1 MTALEITM
9 DMLKKPTYGAV
20 ELKEYIRQN
29 TYRAFIYT
37 MSLLVLLFLFYWGI
51 GKATEKNAGLITR
64 APLSRMNLMNQA
76 QTQDELQEAPPPP
89 PAETVIDVA
98 TASKA
103 GVPVPVPDAD
113 IKEELKDFANVDDMS
128 KSLAREKGNIID
140 FDQVNNLDLSDR
152 KVSIDKP
159 IEKEPDIDEFMA
171 VEKEPFVDLN
181 DLQRKINYPEM
192 ARRAGIEGQVVV
204 RVLVG
209 KDGRPQKTVVQSS
222 DSQMLDQAA
231 KEAVMK
237 SVFTPAIQNGQAV
250 TCWVSIPIKFKLR

>member
-29 TYRAFIYT
+29 TYKAFIYT
-37 MSLLVLLFLFYWGI
+37 MSILLLLFLFYWGI

-98 TASKA
+98 TAAKA

-128 KSLAREKGNIID
+128 KSLAREKGNVVD
-140 FDQVNNLDLSDR
+140 FDQVQNIDLGDR

-159 IEKEPDIDEFMA
+159 IEKEP
-171 VEKEPFVDLN
+171 FVDLN
-181 DLQRKINYPEM
+181 ELQRKINYPEM

-222 DSQMLDQAA
+222 DSQMLDQSA